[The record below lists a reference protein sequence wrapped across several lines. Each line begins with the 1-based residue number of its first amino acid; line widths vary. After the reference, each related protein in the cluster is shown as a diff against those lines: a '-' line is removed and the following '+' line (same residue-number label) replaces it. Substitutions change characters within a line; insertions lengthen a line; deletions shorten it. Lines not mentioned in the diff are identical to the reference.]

1 MSSLGRQIELV
12 EQSISVFKDKFLE
25 SPFSFYTESD
35 MHCYLYKEL
44 SFGFR
49 DEHNVKIGN
58 KDKTVQTTLLHN
70 EYPTLSCYYKSK
82 AGVLIRYNKEKNK
95 KPNFRPTR
103 GRFDLAIIDPDS
115 PGNFKKKRTSIAIE
129 LSLNKDIDKDNKLI
143 HLTND
148 YTKLTDE
155 KNDVDQGYIQND
167 VDQGYILH
175 FIRTEEL
182 SKTLQNRLPELRK
195 NIDEFKQNLDQKVKF
210 LYLETNKPNKK
221 PKFISSKNWAP
232 MARLD

>member
-44 SFGFR
+44 SFRFR
-49 DEHNVKIGN
+49 EEHNVKIGN

-148 YTKLTDE
+148 CEKLTDKE
-155 KNDVDQGYIQND
+155 NG

>member
-129 LSLNKDIDKDNKLI
+129 LSLDKDNKLI

-155 KNDVDQGYIQND
+155 KNDVDQGYI
-167 VDQGYILH
+167 LH
-175 FIRTEEL
+175 LIRTEEL
-182 SKTLQNRLPELRK
+182 SKTKQNRLPKLRK
-195 NIDEFKQNLDQKVKF
+195 KINEFEQKLDKNVKL
-210 LYLETNKPNKK
+210 LYLES
-221 PKFISSKNWAP
+221 PKSDP
-232 MARLD
+232 

>member
-44 SFGFR
+44 SFGFME
-49 DEHNVKIGN
+49 EHDVKIGN

-148 YTKLTDE
+148 CEKLTDKE
-155 KNDVDQGYIQND
+155 NG

-182 SKTLQNRLPELRK
+182 SKTKQNRLPELRTK
-195 NIDEFKQNLDQKVKF
+195 INEFEQNLGQNVKL
-210 LYLETNKPNKK
+210 LYLEAHKSGKEKQIRLPNKWL
-221 PKFISSKNWAP
+221 P
-232 MARLD
+232 

>member
-44 SFGFR
+44 SFGFME
-49 DEHNVKIGN
+49 EHDVKIGN

-95 KPNFRPTR
+95 NPNFRPTR

-155 KNDVDQGYIQND
+155 KNDVDQGYI
-167 VDQGYILH
+167 LH

-182 SKTLQNRLPELRK
+182 SKTKQNRLPELRTK
-195 NIDEFKQNLDQKVKF
+195 INEFEQNLGQNVKL
-210 LYLETNKPNKK
+210 LYLEAHKSGKEKQIRLPNKWL
-221 PKFISSKNWAP
+221 P
-232 MARLD
+232 

>member
-44 SFGFR
+44 SFGFME
-49 DEHNVKIGN
+49 EHDVKIGN

-129 LSLNKDIDKDNKLI
+129 LSLNKDMDKDNKLI

-148 YTKLTDE
+148 CEKLTDKE
-155 KNDVDQGYIQND
+155 NG

>member
-1 MSSLGRQIELV
+1 MSSLGLQIELV

-44 SFGFR
+44 SFRFME
-49 DEHNVKIGN
+49 EHDVKIGN

-143 HLTND
+143 HLKND
-148 YTKLTDE
+148 CEKLTDKE
-155 KNDVDQGYIQND
+155 NG

-232 MARLD
+232 MARWD

>member
-44 SFGFR
+44 SFGFKE
-49 DEHNVKIGN
+49 EHNVKIGN

-155 KNDVDQGYIQND
+155 KNDVDQGYI
-167 VDQGYILH
+167 LH

-182 SKTLQNRLPELRK
+182 SKTLQNRLPKLRK
-195 NIDEFKQNLDQKVKF
+195 KIRKFEQNLDQNVKL
-210 LYLETNKPNKK
+210 LYLEAHKSDPGKQIRLPNKWL
-221 PKFISSKNWAP
+221 P
-232 MARLD
+232 

>member
-44 SFGFR
+44 SFGFKE
-49 DEHNVKIGN
+49 EHNVKIGN

-155 KNDVDQGYIQND
+155 KNDVDQGYI
-167 VDQGYILH
+167 LH
-175 FIRTEEL
+175 LIRTEEL
-182 SKTLQNRLPELRK
+182 SKTLQNRLPKLRK
-195 NIDEFKQNLDQKVKF
+195 KIRKFEQNLDQNVKL
-210 LYLETNKPNKK
+210 LYLEAHKSDPGKQIRLPNKWL
-221 PKFISSKNWAP
+221 P
-232 MARLD
+232 

>member
-1 MSSLGRQIELV
+1 MSSLGLQIELV
-12 EQSISVFKDKFLE
+12 EQFISVFKDKFLE

-143 HLTND
+143 HLKND
-148 YTKLTDE
+148 CEKLTDKE
-155 KNDVDQGYIQND
+155 NG

-175 FIRTEEL
+175 LIRTEEL
-182 SKTLQNRLPELRK
+182 SKTKQNRLPKLRTKINEFEQKLDK
-195 NIDEFKQNLDQKVKF
+195 NVKL
-210 LYLETNKPNKK
+210 LYLES
-221 PKFISSKNWAP
+221 PKSDP
-232 MARLD
+232 